1 MTFLNALGGWQ
12 WALLALIP
20 PAILALYFLKL
31 RRQPETV
38 PSTYLWARTVEDLH
52 VNSLWQRLRRNLLLL
67 LQLLVIFLIM
77 LALLRPGW
85 QGTQLTDNRF
95 IFLIDTSASMQAT
108 DVSPSRLDDAKR
120 QVENLI
126 DRMKSG
132 DVAMLLTSSNY
143 ARVEQSYT
151 DNRRLL
157 KQRLAEIEATNRTS
171 DLEEALRYADGLAN
185 PGRSSASE
193 TDVQAAEPMPATLFI
208 LSDGG
213 YSTVPNFFLGNLSPQ
228 YFPIGDPEV
237 SNVGILAFSAER
249 NPEDPLQTQAYARL
263 QNFGLSEVTIE
274 VTLSLDGRL
283 VDARQATI
291 EPDDFVG
298 LSFELRDVSSGILTL
313 QIDTPDA
320 LAADNTAHAVL
331 QPPRRTR
338 LLVVTPGNDALQ
350 LALTTR
356 EFEKLAD
363 TTFAPPSFLETDNYR
378 QQAEL
383 GDFDVILYDR
393 CSPSELPQA
402 STLFLGTLPPGDAW
416 TAGELRDV
424 PLIVDSDRAHP
435 MMQLIDL
442 GNIRVARGRSVQ
454 PPPSGRSLLDAD
466 LGPLLAVAPRAS
478 FEDAVL
484 GFELLSEVDGSVQ
497 ANTDWPIRRSFPI
510 FFMNAIRHLGRTH
523 LAVSLS
529 SVSPGQPVTLPAET
543 SSTNLFVETPGGER
557 IELYS
562 EAGEELVFTRTE
574 ELGVYA
580 VHQADVA
587 EPIQH
592 FAVNLFNARE
602 SNLTPESEIRLE
614 HESIAAQSS
623 LEPVRAEIWKSL
635 LLLVLGV
642 LIFEWYV
649 YNRRVYL

>member
-1 MTFLNALGGWQ
+1 MTFLNALSGWQ

-31 RRQPETV
+31 RRQPVTV
-38 PSTYLWARTVEDLH
+38 PSTYLWARAIEDLH
-52 VNSLWQRLRRNLLLL
+52 VNSLWQRLRRNLLLF
-67 LQLLVIFLIM
+67 LQLLVVFLIM
-77 LALLRPGW
+77 VALLRPGW
-85 QGTQLTDNRF
+85 QGAQLTDNRF

-108 DVSPSRLDDAKR
+108 DGSPSRLEVAKR

-157 KQRLAEIEATNRTS
+157 KQRLAEIQVTNRTS

-185 PGRSSASE
+185 PGRSSASD
-193 TDVQAAEPMPATLFI
+193 TDVQVAEPMPATMFI

-213 YSTVPNFFLGNLSPQ
+213 FSTVPSFFLGNLSPQ
-228 YFPIGDPEV
+228 YLPIGLPEV

-249 NPEDPLQTQAYARL
+249 NPENPLQTQAYARL
-263 QNFGLSEVTIE
+263 HNFGLSEVTVE

-283 VDARQATI
+283 IDARKTTI
-291 EPDDFVG
+291 AADDYVG
-298 LSFELRDVSSGILTL
+298 LPFELQEVSSGILTL
-313 QIDTPDA
+313 HIETPDA

-363 TTFAPPSFLETDNYR
+363 ATFVPPSYLATDDYR
-378 QQAEL
+378 RQAEL
-383 GDFDVILYDR
+383 GEFDLIVYDR
-393 CSPSELPQA
+393 AAPTDLPQA
-402 STLFLGTLPPGDAW
+402 STLFLGSLPPGDAW
-416 TAGELRDV
+416 SAGEPQDA

-442 GNIRVARGRSVQ
+442 GNVRIARGRSLQ
-454 PPPSGRSLLDAD
+454 PPPGGRSLLDSQ
-466 LGPLLAVAPRAS
+466 LGSLFAISPRAS

-484 GFELLSEVDGSVQ
+484 GFELLSDVDGSIQ

-510 FFMNAIRHLGRTH
+510 FFMNVVRHLGRAH
-523 LAVSLS
+523 LGVSLA
-529 SVSPGQPVTLPAET
+529 SVNPGEPVTLQVESAT
-543 SSTNLFVETPGGER
+543 TDIQVETPEGER
-557 IELYS
+557 IEVQS
-562 EAGEELVFTRTE
+562 EAGENLVFTRTE
-574 ELGVYA
+574 ALGVYA
-580 VHQADVA
+580 IYEADGT
-587 EPIQH
+587 EPTQH

-602 SNLTPESEIRLE
+602 SNLVPESEIRLE
-614 HESIAAQSS
+614 HESIAAQPS

-635 LLLVLGV
+635 LLLVVGV
-642 LIFEWYV
+642 LLFEWYV